1 MIKDVNGNK
10 LIETEEYKPS
20 EQLDNTLKE
29 VDYMMKHPEEYKA
42 YSSVEE
48 LFEDL
53 DNNDCLLVI
62 QNCFNK
68 LGAVIKVFYFI
79 TVLCL

>member
-1 MIKDVNGNK
+1 MSKDVKENK

-20 EQLDNTLKE
+20 EQLNNALKE

-53 DNNDCLLVI
+53 DNND
-62 QNCFNK
+62 
-68 LGAVIKVFYFI
+68 
-79 TVLCL
+79 

>member
-1 MIKDVNGNK
+1 MSKDVKENK
-10 LIETEEYKPS
+10 LIEEYKPS
-20 EQLDNTLKE
+20 DELKNALEE

-53 DNNDCLLVI
+53 DNND
-62 QNCFNK
+62 
-68 LGAVIKVFYFI
+68 
-79 TVLCL
+79 